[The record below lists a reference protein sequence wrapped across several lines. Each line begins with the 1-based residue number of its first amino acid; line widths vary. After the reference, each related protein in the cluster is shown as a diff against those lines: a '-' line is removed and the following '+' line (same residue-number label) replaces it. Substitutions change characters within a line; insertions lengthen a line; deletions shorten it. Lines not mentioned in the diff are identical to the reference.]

1 MEGRKIKL
9 EKMSITE
16 KILNHQALRENPPVL
31 VDIGASG
38 EIDKKWK
45 KLAPY
50 SICLIFDADDREFGY
65 SSREGSGFKKLYVY
79 NSIVSD
85 NPDPETDFYL
95 TASPYCSSSL
105 EPDHEGL
112 ADWYFAEKFTVEKKV
127 KLKNKSLKAVLEE
140 VGIKNIDW
148 FKSDSQGTD
157 LRLYK
162 NIPDLIRGKVLAA
175 EIEPGFID
183 SYKGEDKFYD
193 VLSEFEKE
201 SFWIA
206 DMVVKGSHRI
216 KKSTMESLFGG
227 GIYGRL
233 TAFSQ
238 KKAPGWA
245 ELTFL
250 RESEYADDLRS
261 LLLLFLFACTEQQYG
276 FAYEVALR
284 GDKLT
289 GDSIFKELAQ
299 HSKRKMLFNLLRL
312 KFMPSVFEKLGKLI

>member
-1 MEGRKIKL
+1 
-9 EKMSITE
+9 MSIIE
-16 KILNHQALRENPPVL
+16 KILNHPVLRENPPVL

-65 SSREGSGFKKLYVY
+65 SASEGSGFKKLYIY

-85 NPDPETDFYL
+85 EPGEETDFFL
-95 TASPYCSSSL
+95 TKSPYCSSSL
-105 EPDHEGL
+105 EPDSHGL
-112 ADWYFAEKFTVEKKV
+112 SDWFFADKFTIEKKV
-127 KLKNKSLKAVLEE
+127 RLKNKTLRAVLEE
-140 VGIKNIDW
+140 MGLETIDW

-162 NIPDLIRGKVLAA
+162 NIPDKIRGRILAA
-175 EIEPGFID
+175 ELEPGFID

-201 SFWIA
+201 NFWIA

-216 KKSTMESLFGG
+216 KKKTVELLFGG

-233 TAFSQ
+233 AAFSQ

-250 RESEYADDLRS
+250 RKPNPVQDTRS
-261 LLLLFLFACTEQQYG
+261 LLLLFLFADTEKQYG
-276 FAYEVALR
+276 FAFETAMK
-284 GDKLT
+284 GAEIT
-289 GDSIFKELAQ
+289 GDPLFRDLQKYAR
-299 HSKRKMLFNLLRL
+299 RKMLLNLL
-312 KFMPSVFEKLGKLI
+312 KFKFLPSLFEKMGKMF

>member
-1 MEGRKIKL
+1 
-9 EKMSITE
+9 MSITD
-16 KILNHQALRENPPVL
+16 KILNHPVLRENPPVL

-50 SICLIFDADDREFGY
+50 SICLIFDADEREFGY
-65 SSREGSGFKKLYVY
+65 SAKENSGFKKLYVY

-85 NPDPETDFYL
+85 NPEPETDFFL
-95 TASPYCSSSL
+95 TKSPYCSSSL
-105 EPDHEGL
+105 EPDSEGL
-112 ADWYFAEKFTVEKKV
+112 SDWYFAEKFTVEKKV
-127 KLKNKSLKAVLEE
+127 RLKNKTLKAVIEE
-140 VGIKNIDW
+140 IGLRYIDW

-162 NIPDLIRGKVLAA
+162 NIPEHLRCKVLAA

-193 VLSEFEKE
+193 VLTEFAKE
-201 SFWIA
+201 NFWIS

-216 KKSTMESLFGG
+216 KKTVSENVFGK
-227 GIYGRL
+227 GIYARF
-233 TAFSQ
+233 TVFSQ

-250 RESEYADDLRS
+250 RKLEAVNDTRG
-261 LLLLFLFACTEQQYG
+261 LLLLFLFAMTEKQFG
-276 FAYEVALR
+276 FAYEAATR
-284 GDKLT
+284 GERLT
-289 GDSIFKELAQ
+289 GDPLFKDLAVY
-299 HSKRKMLFNLLRL
+299 SRRKMISNLLKM
-312 KFMPSVFEKLGKLI
+312 KFLPSVFEKLSKSF